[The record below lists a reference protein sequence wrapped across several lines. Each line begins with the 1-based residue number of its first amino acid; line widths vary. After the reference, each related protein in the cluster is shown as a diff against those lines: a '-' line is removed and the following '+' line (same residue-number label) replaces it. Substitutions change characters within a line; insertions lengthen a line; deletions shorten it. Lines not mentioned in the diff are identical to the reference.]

1 LPGVRGGASVPPS
14 VIAGVIVVRYILLP
28 LLGTALVKGAVRL
41 GLIQPD
47 PLYQFILHLQY
58 AVPPALNIGNIIM
71 HPLRSLVVLF
81 LKILCVLV
89 CSRWGKKTKQKVV
102 ASEVG
107 AVSFFQGL

>member
-1 LPGVRGGASVPPS
+1 

-58 AVPPALNIGNIIM
+58 TVPPAMNIGNMMMEHSSHFIFAVIM
-71 HPLRSLVVLF
+71 LV
-81 LKILCVLV
+81 
-89 CSRWGKKTKQKVV
+89 GDEKKKAV
-102 ASEVG
+102 AGEVH
-107 AVSFFQGL
+107 VIFF